1 MSTAK
6 RLFDLVSATVG
17 LIALSPVFLIG
28 ALCIKLDDGGP
39 VFFRQ
44 ERIGRGGVPFRI
56 WKFRSM
62 RTDTGNGGPQVT
74 TRGDPRITRIGQ
86 YFRASKLDE
95 LPQLLN
101 VIRGEMSLVGP
112 RPEVARYV
120 ALYTSEQ
127 RRVLDLTPGITDP
140 ASVQFFDEEKILAR
154 YADPEQAYVAELM
167 GEKIRINLEYA
178 RTADVWTDIDVIAR
192 TLGAIAD
199 R

>member
-1 MSTAK
+1 MPTAK
-6 RLFDLVSATVG
+6 RLFDLVAATAG
-17 LIALSPVFLIG
+17 LIALSPVFVIG

-62 RTDTGNGGPQVT
+62 RTDAGSGGPQVT
-74 TRGDPRITRIGQ
+74 KRGDPRITRVGR
-86 YFRASKLDE
+86 YLRASKIDE
-95 LPQLLN
+95 LPQLVN
-101 VIRGEMSLVGP
+101 VICGEMSLVGP

-120 ALYTSEQ
+120 ALYTPEQ

-154 YADPEQAYVAELM
+154 HADPEQAYVAALM

-178 RTADVWTDIDVIAR
+178 RTADVWTDIGVIIR
-192 TLGAIAD
+192 TLGAIAG